1 MVRRRIDHFVTYLQ
15 FPFQGPAFQ
24 ATVPLP
30 RLVTIL
36 AEMFFLVW
44 IRLRLWTRPLTS
56 FFEIDLDNIKTNL
69 HAKYIGQRSFRSK
82 VIFRTDRQ
90 THTQPTDCST
100 WFVMMVFDDIL
111 ADIMYAYYFFQVST
125 LQSAHLWVFC
135 PVRRH
140 ALSRAIKA
148 RSLFHLHANGC
159 SSRTSDDHGDQKFQ
173 RQLVPAVTR
182 MLAINVSIPNLTV
195 SSLLQFRLWQL
206 HLWRLT

>member
-1 MVRRRIDHFVTYLQ
+1 
-15 FPFQGPAFQ
+15 
-24 ATVPLP
+24 
-30 RLVTIL
+30 
-36 AEMFFLVW
+36 
-44 IRLRLWTRPLTS
+44 
-56 FFEIDLDNIKTNL
+56 
-69 HAKYIGQRSFRSK
+69 
-82 VIFRTDRQ
+82 
-90 THTQPTDCST
+90 
-100 WFVMMVFDDIL
+100 MMVFDDIL

-125 LQSAHLWVFC
+125 LQSAHLWAFC
-135 PVRRH
+135 PVRCH

-206 HLWRLT
+206 HL